1 MIQLHSLLVAYITV
15 VITSWILAGAVGAG
29 VGGAI
34 HLVQIVDV
42 YVLYTV
48 EVTIPVE
55 TLLRPPIVMVFVSG
69 HTVSYSV
76 VLLQL
81 AMADIEFRNTHITV
95 VTTSRVLGVGV
106 GGAIHLVQ
114 TVEV

>member
-1 MIQLHSLLVAYITV
+1 MIRCHNLPVAYITV

-76 VLLQL
+76 VLVQS
-81 AMADIEFRNTHITV
+81 AMANEESSKRLHNSGHHFLSLWGRRWWSNT
-95 VTTSRVLGVGV
+95 LG
-106 GGAIHLVQ
+106 ANC
-114 TVEV
+114 